1 MRSLQYIYPEF
12 LEKYPVGGGFFF
24 QWSSVVSRQSKLK
37 VDNDELTIV

>member
-24 QWSSVVSRQSKLK
+24 GGRQSSVKI
-37 VDNDELTIV
+37 EI